1 MRAFV
6 FGARLFFT
14 HLFFIF
20 FRRNIYSDDLLKT
33 LYIDPDLNHIKEND
47 PSNTDNN
54 QQQKETNT
62 VYDQK
67 NGVRCIRFVKYRA
80 QPFTS
85 LMADLCQ
92 DINRDSSFSSCL
104 DGTFA

>member
-1 MRAFV
+1 MNYI
-6 FGARLFFT
+6 FFHT
-14 HLFFIF
+14 FYFYL

-67 NGVRCIRFVKYRA
+67 NGVRCIRFVI
-80 QPFTS
+80 FH
-85 LMADLCQ
+85 
-92 DINRDSSFSSCL
+92 FSTLS
-104 DGTFA
+104 DRSGTRN

>member
-1 MRAFV
+1 M
-6 FGARLFFT
+6 
-14 HLFFIF
+14 
-20 FRRNIYSDDLLKT
+20 LKT

-54 QQQKETNT
+54 QQQKETTNT

-92 DINRDSSFSSCL
+92 YINRVSSFSRRL
-104 DGTFA
+104 NGTFA